1 MLKTLTAALAL
12 FTLASTGFAG
22 PISAQDDELPDLKDV
37 ADGSV
42 RWLRSVQNPE
52 DGSYG
57 GDVIG
62 TAWVLYALHESPR
75 TYVRADGPF
84 MAKALDYLVAH
95 QNEDGSITVEGA
107 EASDLEQ
114 TRTAAA
120 ALSVHADKTTAAAL
134 GKAAGWLA
142 SKDVDAP
149 TMDRIEIPEDDAE
162 AKKLALKIVAG
173 RSEDGTWSGPAG
185 EVIETA
191 KRVTALGE
199 LRSKLK
205 PASDGDAK
213 PVTPLPESTPAT
225 DEERRAAVLKGAR
238 FLLAAGDGARWGSP
252 DRADAGLTA
261 MAVGGL
267 QAVPEPRPSDIQ
279 DAIDSAKKWLN
290 SLQRDDGSIHQGRV
304 VNYVTSASVMALAG
318 DREYADTVK
327 KARAFLIDLQ
337 ADEGEGYSEGDIYY
351 GGIGYGG
358 DERPDLSNLQMALEA
373 LVASGSGKDD
383 REIKLALKYLERCQN
398 RSESNDVEVTRD
410 GIVIKS
416 GDDGGAGYAPGE
428 SKAGLIELDDGT
440 RVPRSYGSMSY
451 ALLKGFAFAGLTKD
465 DPRVAALWKWL
476 RENYTLDVNPGFPRG
491 GDPVAPY
498 QGLFYYYNTMA
509 KALDAFGSEEI
520 VTPDGVAHD
529 WRSELAGK
537 LVALQSKADGSW
549 VNVNAPRWW
558 EGNPVLATSYALQAL
573 AATRPSSE

>member
-1 MLKTLTAALAL
+1 MW
-12 FTLASTGFAG
+12 SER
-22 PISAQDDELPDLKDV
+22 P
-37 ADGSV
+37 
-42 RWLRSVQNPE
+42 
-52 DGSYG
+52 
-57 GDVIG
+57 
-62 TAWVLYALHESPR
+62 WVLYALHESPR

-84 MAKALDYLVAH
+84 VARALDYLTSH
-95 QNEDGSITVEGA
+95 QGDDGSITTE
-107 EASDLEQ
+107 ESDASALEQ

-142 SKDVDAP
+142 SKGIDAP
-149 TMDRIEIPEDDAE
+149 TMNGIEIPSDKDE
-162 AKKLALKIVAG
+162 ATKLAIRIVAERG
-173 RSEDGTWSGPAG
+173 ENGTWSGPAG

-191 KRVTALGE
+191 KRVAALGE
-199 LRSKLK
+199 LRSMLK
-205 PASDGDAK
+205 PEASGPAK
-213 PVTPLPESTPAT
+213 SITPLPSSSPAT
-225 DEERRAAVLKGAR
+225 KEETNAAILKGAR
-238 FLLAAGDGARWGSP
+238 FLLAAGENARWGAP

-279 DAIDSAKKWLN
+279 EAIDSAKKWL
-290 SLQRDDGSIHQGRV
+290 SSHQKDDGSIHQGRV
-304 VNYVTSASVMALAG
+304 INYVTSASIMALAG
-318 DREYADTVK
+318 DDAYSDTVK
-327 KARAFLIDLQ
+327 KARAFLIGLQ
-337 ADEGEGYSEGDIYY
+337 SDEGEGYSEGDIYY

-383 REIKLALKYLERCQN
+383 REIQLALKYLERCQN
-398 RSESNDVEVTRD
+398 RSESNDVEVTRN

-428 SKAGLIELDDGT
+428 SKAGTIELDDGT
-440 RVPRSYGSMSY
+440 HVPRSYGSMSY
-451 ALLKGFAFAGLTKD
+451 ALLKGFAFAGLTKE

-498 QGLFYYYNTMA
+498 QGLYYYYNTMA
-509 KALDAFGSEEI
+509 KALDAFGAEEI

-529 WRSELAGK
+529 WRAELAGK

-549 VNVNAPRWW
+549 INVNAPRWW

-573 AATRPSSE
+573 AATRSPE